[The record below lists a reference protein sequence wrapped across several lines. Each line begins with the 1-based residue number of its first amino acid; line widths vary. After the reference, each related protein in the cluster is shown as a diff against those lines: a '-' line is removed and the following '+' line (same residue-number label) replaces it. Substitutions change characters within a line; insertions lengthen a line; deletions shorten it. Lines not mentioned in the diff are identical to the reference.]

1 MKFIPPEVEDFLPIL
16 EISDNL
22 TPSEF
27 IEQHELTLFL
37 KKSGV
42 SDEQLQN
49 VRFKKNP
56 DDPFSS
62 WRAQA
67 TRDWPSSM
75 ADHLLAWCT
84 FRWLIRENPPHT
96 RDKDDAHR
104 YLAIYFASPQLKAG
118 LGLLES
124 AQKSADKSKEKKL
137 ENTEKFYAQFQEKEK
152 KYPNKNK
159 TWHVTKA
166 AGEMGISTS
175 SAWRYMKKFEP
186 KK

>member
-1 MKFIPPEVEDFLPIL
+1 MKFIPPEIESFLTTL
-16 EISDNL
+16 EISKNL

-49 VRFKKNP
+49 VRFKKNVG
-56 DDPFSS
+56 DPFSL

-137 ENTEKFYAQFQEKEK
+137 ENAEKFYAQFQEKEK